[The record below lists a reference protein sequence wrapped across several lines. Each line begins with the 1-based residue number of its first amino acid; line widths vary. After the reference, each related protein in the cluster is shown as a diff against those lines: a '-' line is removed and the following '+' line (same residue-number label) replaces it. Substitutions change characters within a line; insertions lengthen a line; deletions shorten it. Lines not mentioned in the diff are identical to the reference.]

1 MPHKTYYQYYTNVN
15 YLTCADCLAWH
26 GKISTNPESF
36 PNRGDSCERKILPLE
51 HEDLKYR
58 REKAKKM
65 RAIAKAELTRREL
78 VADAKKALGNENEEA
93 VGMLTEAARI
103 DVYIPEIEQL
113 IEENAEILRSNES
126 LRQRLCKLFTQSYSD
141 KFGWPRYELLPETM
155 RILRERAGIARI
167 KQLLG

>member
-1 MPHKTYYQYYTNVN
+1 MSRKTYYQYYTNVN

-26 GKISTNPESF
+26 GKISTDPGSF
-36 PNRGDSCERKILPLE
+36 PNRHDSCERKILPLE
-51 HEDLKYR
+51 HEDIKYR
-58 REKAKKM
+58 QEKARKM

-78 VADAKKALGNENEEA
+78 VANAKKALRNDSEVA
-93 VGMLTEAARI
+93 MDLLTKAASI

-113 IEENAEILRSNES
+113 AEENEEILRSNET

>member
-1 MPHKTYYQYYTNVN
+1 MSHKTYYQYYTNVN

-26 GKISTNPESF
+26 GKISTDPESF
-36 PNRGDSCERKILPLE
+36 PNRHDSCERKILALE
-51 HEDLKYR
+51 HEDIKYR
-58 REKAKKM
+58 HEKARKM

-78 VADAKKALGNENEEA
+78 VADAKKALRNDS
-93 VGMLTEAARI
+93 EAAMDLLTKAASI

-113 IEENAEILRSNES
+113 AEENEEILRSDKT